1 MITLYTTDVDI
12 CRGYEWSR
20 CVWLDVGSV
29 NIQSATG
36 FSLRLPIKLRGVK
49 NNFTI
54 EPSWF
59 RQRLLGIR
67 ITYREV
73 ILDRHFKPELPIN
86 SLMLEICDGFLNKSK
101 VD

>member
-1 MITLYTTDVDI
+1 MIKLYTTDVDRY
-12 CRGYEWSR
+12 RGYEWSR
-20 CVWLDVGSV
+20 NVWLEVGSV
-29 NIQSATG
+29 NFQSATG
-36 FSLRLPIKLRGVK
+36 FSLRLPLKFRGVK
-49 NNFTI
+49 DKFTI

-73 ILDRHFKPELPIN
+73 TLDQHFKPELPIN

-101 VD
+101 VN